1 LPLTIAA
8 IACASRNTLSV
19 PLNRIVPQCRLLVCQ
34 SSSTSITV
42 PPTSS
47 MNEV

>member
-19 PLNRIVPQCRLLVCQ
+19 PLNRIVPNADCWSASRPARRSRCRRQ
-34 SSSTSITV
+34 AR
-42 PPTSS
+42 
-47 MNEV
+47 